1 MEGKNKFRFIT
12 ISVLFVLIISFP
24 LINSRILLIKDVAS
38 TENRQL
44 SLKPDF
50 DITSLDA
57 YPENYEKYYN
67 DNFSMRNI
75 LTKYYNILCVE
86 ALKKSPYPDKV
97 VIGKEGWLF
106 PSGNQIESYKG
117 INRLTTK
124 ELEAFRLELEFRKKY
139 LNQRGCKF
147 YFVIAPDKTNIYS
160 DKIPNTIFRYNKQSW
175 GEQLIEYLYKY
186 SDFKP
191 INIYET
197 LRANKNKE
205 LLYYKLDHHWNPV
218 GAYYASNVVLN
229 WIHNDFSDVS
239 INSLNEYNIT
249 KSKTKTGNLI
259 NMLGYTGQYYDYE
272 FKLSPK
278 YGFKAVSVP
287 NAGYKVIEG
296 FAYPWEYEHC
306 KEIIGSN
313 KPKILIIADSYGDL
327 LFPILAEQFSRT
339 VKIFDS
345 WQYRLNEDVVNGEK
359 PDVVLL
365 IALESNMKALLNNQ
379 ARLNNK

>member
-1 MEGKNKFRFIT
+1 MEGLNNFRFISIT
-12 ISVLFVLIISFP
+12 VLFILIISFP
-24 LINSRILLIKDVAS
+24 FINSRILLVKDAVS

-44 SLKPDF
+44 SSKPDF

-57 YPENYEKYYN
+57 YPEKYEKYYN

-75 LTKYYNILCVE
+75 LTKYYNFLCVE
-86 ALKKSPYPDKV
+86 AFKKSPYPDKV

-139 LNQRGCKF
+139 LNQRGCKL

-160 DKIPNTIFRYNKQSW
+160 DKIPNTIFRYTKQSW
-175 GEQLIEYLYKY
+175 GEQLIEYLNNY

-197 LRANKNKE
+197 LRANKKKE
-205 LLYYKLDHHWNPV
+205 LLYYKLDHHWNPI

-229 WIHNDFSDVS
+229 WIHKDFSDVS
-239 INSLNEYNIT
+239 TNSLNEYNIT
-249 KSKTKTGNLI
+249 KIKTKTGNLI
-259 NMLGYTGQYYDYE
+259 NMLGYTGQYYDYT
-272 FKLSPK
+272 FNLNPK
-278 YGFKAVSVP
+278 YGYKAVNVP
-287 NAGYKVIEG
+287 NVGYKVIEG

-327 LFPILAEQFSRT
+327 LFPILAEHFSRT

-359 PDVVLL
+359 PDIVLL
-365 IALESNMKALLNNQ
+365 VALESNMKAMLNNQ
-379 ARLNNK
+379 ARFGNK